1 MALSGSAAAGRVRLM
16 LPTTW
21 SVWKMLSSVS
31 YRNLSG
37 SAAMKYLNVP
47 SPPRSLYPTFLAAP
61 SVTLC
66 QKRNYAKSK
75 DKKSKDKKTK
85 VHLSDEE
92 MSEVLNVTHMRNQ
105 FSETVENLK
114 QDYIK
119 NLSLRT
125 SAGSIE
131 NLSVQLEGDEYP
143 LNEVAQVSR
152 KSSHML
158 VINASAFPQALTGII
173 KAIQEAGMNL
183 NPQQEGTTL
192 YVPLPKVTKEHRE
205 NLAKNAKTL
214 YNRCKDQLRETQ
226 NQYIRKAKRKE
237 GQVSEDLIHDVQQKV
252 REIAESHM
260 QEAEKMMSVK
270 QKELLKTN

>member
-61 SVTLC
+61 SVTL
-66 QKRNYAKSK
+66 Y
-75 DKKSKDKKTK
+75 KKTK